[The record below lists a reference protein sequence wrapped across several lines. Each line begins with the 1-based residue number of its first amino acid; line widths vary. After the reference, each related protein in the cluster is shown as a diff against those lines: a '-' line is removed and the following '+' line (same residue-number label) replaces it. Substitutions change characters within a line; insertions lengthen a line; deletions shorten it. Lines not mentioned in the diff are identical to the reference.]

1 MDSVFTMFGI
11 IFLLL
16 FFGAIIGSFF
26 TVQTA
31 EVAIVQR
38 LGKFA
43 RVAGPGLNWK
53 TPFIENVVRRMSMKV
68 LQFDVQVETKTQ
80 DNVFV
85 KIPVSIQYKV
95 IPEGVEAAFYKL
107 SDPVKQIESMVY
119 NVVLGH
125 VPKMKLDDTFINQ
138 AAIAKDLRD
147 SLDASM
153 REYGYTIVK
162 VLISDI
168 VPDPKV
174 KAAMNDINA
183 AARER
188 EATVSRA
195 ETNKLLLVKQA
206 EAEAESKRLQ
216 GEGIANQRKAIIAGL
231 KDSIE
236 DFSKAVAG
244 ATAQDVMHLV
254 LITQYFDT
262 LKDVASNDRTNTVL
276 VPHSPG
282 TISDLFDQFRNAMV
296 TSQALVNLAVERFG
310 RLDILVNNAGVFNPK
325 PFLELPE
332 KDYDWYL
339 DTILKGKFF
348 AAQAAAKAM
357 KEHGGAIVQTG
368 SMWAIQAIGATP
380 SAAYSAANAGVH
392 AMVRNLAIELACYK
406 IRVNAVAPAVV
417 ETPVYNTFMSADQ
430 VAQVLPTFNEFHPLG
445 RNGQPKDVADAILF
459 LASDE
464 ASWITGTVLPV
475 DGGVTA
481 GRI

>member
-1 MDSVFTMFGI
+1 MEPLATLVTIFGV

-16 FFGAIIGSFF
+16 VLGALLGSFF

-85 KIPVSIQYKV
+85 QIPVSIQYKV
-95 IPEGVEAAFYKL
+95 LPEGVESAFYKL

-125 VPKMKLDDTFINQ
+125 VPKMKLDDTFLNQ
-138 AAIAKDLRD
+138 ADIAKDLRD
-147 SLDASM
+147 SLDNSM
-153 REYGYTIVK
+153 HEYGYTIVK

-236 DFSKAVAG
+236 DFAKAVAG
-244 ATAQDVMHLV
+244 ATPQDVMQLV
-254 LITQYFDT
+254 LVTQYFDT
-262 LKDVASNDRTNTVL
+262 LKDIAANDHSNTL
-276 VPHSPG
+276 LIPHSPA
-282 TISDLFDQFRNAMV
+282 TLTDLFGQLRNA
-296 TSQALVNLAVERFG
+296 
-310 RLDILVNNAGVFNPK
+310 I
-325 PFLELPE
+325 
-332 KDYDWYL
+332 
-339 DTILKGKFF
+339 
-348 AAQAAAKAM
+348 
-357 KEHGGAIVQTG
+357 
-368 SMWAIQAIGATP
+368 
-380 SAAYSAANAGVH
+380 
-392 AMVRNLAIELACYK
+392 
-406 IRVNAVAPAVV
+406 
-417 ETPVYNTFMSADQ
+417 
-430 VAQVLPTFNEFHPLG
+430 
-445 RNGQPKDVADAILF
+445 
-459 LASDE
+459 
-464 ASWITGTVLPV
+464 ITGAEMAKHPEVPTGAP
-475 DGGVTA
+475 GNGSK
-481 GRI
+481 